1 MSEARFEDE
10 LSAVED
16 IVRKLERGEIGLDDA
31 LQLFE
36 DGIARLRA
44 LETRLTDA
52 EARVR
57 AVLERAGILVEEPID
72 ADDR

>member
-1 MSEARFEDE
+1 MTERRFEDE
-10 LSAVED
+10 LDEVEEV
-16 IVRKLERGEIGLDDA
+16 VRKLERGSIGLDDA

-44 LETRLTDA
+44 LEARLTDA

-57 AVLERAGILVEEPID
+57 AVLEDAGMLREEPIETD
-72 ADDR
+72 ER